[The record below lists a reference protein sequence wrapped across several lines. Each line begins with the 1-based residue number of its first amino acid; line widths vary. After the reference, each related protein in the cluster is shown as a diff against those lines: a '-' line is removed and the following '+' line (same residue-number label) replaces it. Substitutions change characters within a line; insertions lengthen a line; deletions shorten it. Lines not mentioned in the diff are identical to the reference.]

1 MRTPIY
7 QVDAFTSQRFAGN
20 PAAVCPLEQWLS
32 DRQMQQIAAE
42 NNLSETAFFVA
53 TGKGY
58 DLRWF
63 TPTTEVDL
71 CGHATLATAHVL
83 FHHLESRQETLHF
96 YTRSGTLTVSRQGEQ
111 YMMDFPVDNLEPALA
126 PRVLVEALQVEAQEV
141 QMGREDYL
149 VVVASEAEVRALQPD
164 FRQLKSVRSR
174 GVIVSAPGE
183 EADFVSRCF
192 FPNYG
197 VDEDPVTGS
206 AHTTLIPYWAER
218 LSKQELS
225 ARQLSSRG
233 GALSC
238 TMLGERVAI
247 AGAAVTYMVGEVW
260 L

>member
-1 MRTPIY
+1 
-7 QVDAFTSQRFAGN
+7 
-20 PAAVCPLEQWLS
+20 
-32 DRQMQQIAAE
+32 MQQIAAE

-96 YTRSGTLTVSRQGEQ
+96 YTRSGTLTVSRQGKQ

-206 AHTTLIPYWAER
+206 AHTTLDP
-218 LSKQELS
+218 L
-225 ARQLSSRG
+225 
-233 GALSC
+233 
-238 TMLGERVAI
+238 LGR
-247 AGAAVTYMVGEVW
+247 AAV
-260 L
+260 